1 MAHCQNCDFKWSWSD
16 MMKFNFKGK
25 QPCPNCH
32 KNQYIS
38 SQSIFLAT
46 LIFTFPFVFFTSY
59 LSSYQDVGWLIIVL
73 AVIIYLPI
81 ASLFTPFFYKLSN
94 SQNTLEKRSNSKK
107 RSH

>member
-32 KNQYIS
+32 KNQYVSGTS
-38 SQSIFLAT
+38 SFLTT
-46 LIFTFPFVFFTSY
+46 LIFVIPFVLFTSY
-59 LSSYQDVGWLIIVL
+59 LRSYQDAGWLIIVL

-81 ASLFTPFFYKLSN
+81 VSLFTPFFYKLTST
-94 SQNTLEKRSNSKK
+94 QRRFGKTVE
-107 RSH
+107 